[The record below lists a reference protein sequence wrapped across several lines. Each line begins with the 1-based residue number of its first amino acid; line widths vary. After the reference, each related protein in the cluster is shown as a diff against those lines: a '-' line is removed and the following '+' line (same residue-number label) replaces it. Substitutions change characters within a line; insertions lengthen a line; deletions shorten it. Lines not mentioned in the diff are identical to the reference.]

1 MYEKKLDMKI
11 IISGGG
17 SGGHIFPAVAI
28 AGAVRKRWPAAEIL
42 FVGAQGR
49 MEMEKVPAAGY
60 RIVGLPIAGLQR
72 KLTAANIVKNL
83 QLPFRIMKSRRMV
96 RGVIRNFDP
105 DIVVGVG
112 GFASEPTLKTAA
124 AMGYK
129 TLLQEQN
136 SYAGLTNRMLAR
148 SAKRI
153 CVAYDGMERFFPKEK
168 IVFTGNP
175 VRADIEQ
182 MAATTAEARA
192 SFGLEEQGRVLL
204 SLGGSLG
211 ARSINEMIVNHLL
224 FFRENHI
231 QLLWQTGRWMYDEA
245 VDAVAKAGVEQWV
258 KVYQFIQSMDLAYAA
273 ADIVVSRAG
282 AIAISELCLVGKPL
296 VLIPSPNVAEDHQT
310 KNALALVDR
319 GAAVMVRDADC
330 NAQGLP
336 AVKDLFDSPLRQAS
350 MRDAIAK
357 MAVRNAADK
366 IVDQIDDIVYGPSRK
381 PHGKLPH
388 ELQQLENL
396 KNLTR

>member
-1 MYEKKLDMKI
+1 MKI

-28 AGAVRKRWPAAEIL
+28 ANTVKARWNDAEIL
-42 FVGAQGR
+42 FVGAEGR

-60 RIVGLPIAGLQR
+60 KIVGLPIAGLQR
-72 KLTAANIVKNL
+72 KLTPANIMKNL
-83 QLPFRIMKSRRMV
+83 QLPFRIMKSRRIV
-96 RGVIRNFDP
+96 KSVICDFNP

-136 SYAGLTNRMLAR
+136 SYAGLTNKILAR
-148 SAKRI
+148 KAEKI
-153 CVAYDGMERFFPKEK
+153 CVAYEGMERFFPKEK

-182 MAATTAEARA
+182 MNVSSAEGRA
-192 SFGLEEQGRVLL
+192 HFGLETEGRVLL
-204 SLGGSLG
+204 SVGGSLG
-211 ARSINEMIVNHLL
+211 ARSINEMIINHLH
-224 FFRENHI
+224 FFRENKI
-231 QLLWQTGRWMYDEA
+231 QVIWQTGRWMYDQ
-245 VDAVAKAGVEQWV
+245 AVAAVERAQMGQWV
-258 KVYQFIQSMDLAYAA
+258 KVHKFISRMDMAYAA

-282 AIAISELCLVGKPL
+282 AIAISELCLVGKPV

-319 GAAVMVRDADC
+319 GAAVMVKDADC
-330 NAQGLP
+330 NSQGLA
-336 AVKDLFDSPLRQAS
+336 AVKDIFDAPEHQEA
-350 MRDAIAK
+350 MRAAITK
-357 MAVRNAADK
+357 MAVRDAANK
-366 IVDQIDDIVYGPSRK
+366 IVDQIDNIVYGPARK
-381 PHGKLPH
+381 AAVKLPD
-388 ELQQLENL
+388 ELQRLEDL
-396 KNLTR
+396 KKL

>member
-1 MYEKKLDMKI
+1 MKI

-28 AGAVRKRWPAAEIL
+28 ANAVKARWNDAEIL
-42 FVGAQGR
+42 FVGAEGR

-60 RIVGLPIAGLQR
+60 KIVGLPIAGLQR
-72 KLTAANIVKNL
+72 KLTPANIMKNL
-83 QLPFRIMKSRRMV
+83 QLPFRIMKSRRTV
-96 RGVIRNFDP
+96 KSVICDFNP

-136 SYAGLTNRMLAR
+136 SYAGLTNKILAR
-148 SAKRI
+148 KAEKI
-153 CVAYDGMERFFPKEK
+153 CVAYEGMERFFPKEK

-182 MAATTAEARA
+182 MNVSSAEGRA
-192 SFGLEEQGRVLL
+192 HFGLETEGRVLL
-204 SLGGSLG
+204 SVGGSLG
-211 ARSINEMIVNHLL
+211 ARSINEMIINHLH
-224 FFRENHI
+224 FFRENKI
-231 QLLWQTGRWMYDEA
+231 QVIWQTGRWMYDQ
-245 VDAVAKAGVEQWV
+245 AVAAVERAQMGQWV
-258 KVYQFIQSMDLAYAA
+258 KVHKFISRMDMAYAA

-282 AIAISELCLVGKPL
+282 AIAISELCLVGKPV

-319 GAAVMVRDADC
+319 GAAVMVKDADC
-330 NAQGLP
+330 NSQGLA
-336 AVKDLFDSPLRQAS
+336 AVKDIFDAPEHQEA
-350 MRDAIAK
+350 MRAAITK
-357 MAVRNAADK
+357 MAVRDAANK
-366 IVDQIDDIVYGPSRK
+366 IVDQIDNIVYGPARK
-381 PHGKLPH
+381 AAVKLPD
-388 ELQQLENL
+388 ELQRLEDL
-396 KNLTR
+396 KKL

>member
-1 MYEKKLDMKI
+1 MKL

-28 AGAVRKRWPAAEIL
+28 ANAVKARWSDARIL
-42 FVGAQGR
+42 FVGAEGR

-60 RIVGLPIAGLQR
+60 DIVGLPIAGLQR
-72 KLTAANIVKNL
+72 KLTPANIIKNL
-83 QLPFRIMKSRRMV
+83 QLPFRMLKSRRKV
-96 RGVIRNFDP
+96 KSVIRDFNP

-112 GFASEPTLKTAA
+112 GFASEPTLKCAS
-124 AMGYK
+124 AMGFK

-136 SYAGLTNRMLAR
+136 SYAGLTNKMLAR
-148 SAKRI
+148 KAQRI
-153 CVAYDGMERFFPKEK
+153 CVAYEGMERFFPAEK

-182 MAATTAEARA
+182 MSVTAAEGRA
-192 SFGLEEQGRVLL
+192 HFDLNPEGRVLL
-204 SLGGSLG
+204 SVGGSLG
-211 ARSINEMIVNHLL
+211 ARSINQMIINHLH
-224 FFRENHI
+224 FFRENRI
-231 QLLWQTGRWMYDEA
+231 QLIWQTGRWMYDEA
-245 VDAVAKAGVEQWV
+245 VAAVERAQVSQWV
-258 KVYQFIQSMDLAYAA
+258 KVHQFISRMDLAYAA

-282 AIAISELCLVGKPL
+282 AIAISELCLVGKPV

-330 NAQGLP
+330 NSQGLS
-336 AVKDLFDSPLRQAS
+336 VVRELFEAPDRQSA
-350 MRDAIAK
+350 MRDAIQK
-357 MAVRNAADK
+357 MAVRNAAEK
-366 IVDQIDDIVYGPSRK
+366 IVDQISFLVYGDTDKKSVP
-381 PHGKLPH
+381 LPD

-396 KNLTR
+396 KNI